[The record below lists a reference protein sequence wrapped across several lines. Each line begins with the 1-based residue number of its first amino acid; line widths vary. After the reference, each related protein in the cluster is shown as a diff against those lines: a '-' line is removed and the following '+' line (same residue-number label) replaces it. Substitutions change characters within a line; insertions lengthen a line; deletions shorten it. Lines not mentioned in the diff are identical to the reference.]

1 MFNLIKQGL
10 NVLLN
15 FSSSLA
21 CVAKFQTKYLSL
33 NDKPCMVR
41 LTLFDLNLFELNY
54 HPFMISLVKYNRSCN
69 V

>member
-1 MFNLIKQGL
+1 MFNLIKQAL
-10 NVLLN
+10 HVLLN

-21 CVAKFQTKYLSL
+21 CVAKVQTKYLSL

-41 LTLFDLNLFELNY
+41 LTLFDLNLFELNS
-54 HPFMISLVKYNRSCN
+54 HPFMISLDKYNGSYN